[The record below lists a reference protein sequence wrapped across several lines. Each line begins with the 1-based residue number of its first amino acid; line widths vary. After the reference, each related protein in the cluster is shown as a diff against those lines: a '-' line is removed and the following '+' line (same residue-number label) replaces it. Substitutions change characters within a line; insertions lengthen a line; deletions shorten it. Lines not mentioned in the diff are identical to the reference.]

1 VERAS
6 QIQQSGVLLILPVLN
21 ERLNLEVLI
30 PRLQSN
36 FPDINIL
43 IVDDNSS
50 DGTVDF
56 VSELQATTSKIH
68 YIRRL
73 DKRGIG
79 DAHLAG
85 ISQGIKDDFDFIITM
100 DADLT
105 HRVEDIDLFMGAGPE
120 FDLVIGSRYLND
132 SNMLGWSI
140 FRRLLTKGGHLATWV
155 AFQSKLDMSSG
166 MRRYRTDRL
175 PLNLM
180 ERNCPPDYAF
190 FFVSAVLFKALRRE
204 ITQVPIVLNSRNSG
218 HSKMSPVLVWKGLSL
233 LFLFGL
239 RIKRIK
245 I

>member
-1 VERAS
+1 MEKPS

-30 PRLQSN
+30 PRLRSN
-36 FPDINIL
+36 YPDLTIL
-43 IVDDNSS
+43 IIDDNST

-56 VSELQATTSKIH
+56 VSELQAAASNIR

-73 DKRGIG
+73 EKHGIG
-79 DAHLAG
+79 DAHLTG
-85 ISQGIKDDFDFIITM
+85 ISQGVKGGFDFIITM

-105 HRVEDIDLFMGAGPE
+105 HRVEDIDLFMGAGRE

-132 SNMLGWSI
+132 SNMIGWSV
-140 FRRLLTKGGHLATWV
+140 FRRLLTKGGHLATWL

-175 PLNLM
+175 PINLM
-180 ERNCPPDYAF
+180 EKNCPPDYAF

-204 ITQVPIVLNSRNSG
+204 IVQVPIVLNSRNSG
-218 HSKMSPVLVWKGLSL
+218 HSKMSPILVWKGLSL
-233 LFLFGL
+233 LLLFGL
-239 RIKRIK
+239 RIKRLK
-245 I
+245 L

>member
-1 VERAS
+1 VEMTS
-6 QIQQSGVLLILPVLN
+6 QIQQSGVLLVLPVLN

-30 PRLQSN
+30 PRLRSN
-36 FPDINIL
+36 YPDITIL
-43 IVDDNSS
+43 IVDDNSA

-56 VSELQATTSKIH
+56 ISKQQAVTNKIH

-73 DKRGIG
+73 EKRGIG
-79 DAHLAG
+79 DAHLTG
-85 ISQGIKDDFDFIITM
+85 ISQGINAAFEFIITM

-105 HRVEDIDLFMGAGPE
+105 HRVEDIHLFLGAGRE

-132 SNMLGWSI
+132 SNMLGWSV
-140 FRRLLTKGGHLATWV
+140 FRRLLTKGGHLATWL
-155 AFQSKLDMSSG
+155 AFRSKLDMSSG

-175 PLNLM
+175 PINLM

-190 FFVSAVLFKALRRE
+190 FFVSAVLFKALGRQ
-204 ITQVPIVLNSRNSG
+204 IAQVPIVLNSRNSG

-233 LFLFGL
+233 LLLFGL
-239 RIKRIK
+239 RIKRLK